1 MVALNA
7 ACGTVGEGAL
17 AGRDVSRRQ
26 MLKAGAAAVATMVAS
41 GPIPGASAGGLSAL
55 PHLEGA
61 TPPASARQV
70 LLLDRG
76 WRFFEGDVPFP
87 EILGQDESYD
97 NAKAGKAWG
106 AAAPEFDDSDWGAV
120 QVPHDFVSFQP
131 IQPDANRAQGYRRRG
146 IAWYRTAL
154 RFDPADQ
161 GRHIELQIDGIAT
174 HATIWFNGTVVERN
188 WSGYNG
194 ITIDLTP
201 FATFGDDLNTLAIRV
216 DAHAM
221 EGWWYEGGG
230 LYRPVRIVKRD
241 PVHIV
246 TDGVYAHPVPAGD
259 GWVLPVEV
267 TAYNA
272 GTSAAVMTVVS
283 TLEDAE
289 GLVVA
294 SGQAPLSVPALEQG
308 AARLD
313 LAVANPRLWSVE
325 APSLYRVQT
334 RLMAGDRCVDAVTT
348 TCGFRTTRFDK
359 DKGFFLNGRPLK
371 IKGVCVHQ
379 DHAGVGTAIPD
390 GVWDYRIRRLKEL
403 GCNAIRC
410 THNAPSAVVLDLC
423 DRYGLLVMDE
433 NRQFNPSP
441 DTLAQLQWMVRRDR
455 NHPSVILW
463 SVFNEEP
470 MQGSA
475 AGYEMVRRM
484 AHAVKAL
491 DATRPVTA
499 AMNGGLFTPVNVSQA
514 VDVVGFNY
522 QQDKYDAFHAA
533 HPDRT
538 LISSEDT
545 SAFSTRGAYETDKD
559 SRTIA
564 AYDDPVKGWNTH
576 RAAWKE
582 IATRDFI
589 AGGFVWTGFD
599 YHGEPSPW
607 GWPSNSSFYGIMD
620 LCGFAKAA
628 FSIHQAQWVTD
639 RPVLALVPHW
649 TWPGRE
655 GQPIKV
661 MACANLAEV
670 ELFLNGRSLGRQAA
684 DPYEMNHWMV
694 PYAPGRLEAVGYT
707 GSAVAARTQVET
719 TGPAVALR
727 LTPDRDRMRGDGL
740 DAMPVTVEAVD
751 AQGRPVPVAQDLV
764 TFTVEGGDIIGLGNG
779 DPNSAAPEK
788 GERRALFNG
797 LAQVIVQAR
806 AGAPALTLTATAG
819 GLKPARARVPVDAVP
834 PPARQAT
841 TGSDLILD
849 TWYAAPLAATQEAAL
864 AYRQADP
871 TPWDDFGT
879 RWAHDPQTADG
890 YTLCS
895 VRFTPHA
902 KVGRQGGRV
911 VFLSLVG
918 VCDIYEGGRL
928 LGRKTTPMPG
938 RMEVALAPGT
948 GQRRLDVLFQ
958 TPAGAAFGFDRN
970 VVVRQA

>member
-1 MVALNA
+1 MAV
-7 ACGTVGEGAL
+7 
-17 AGRDVSRRQ
+17 RDGGISRRQ
-26 MLKAGAAAVATMVAS
+26 MLKAGGAIAVAVGGCDPIGAVGAFAAS
-41 GPIPGASAGGLSAL
+41 PMAPRPIASPREVLAL
-55 PHLEGA
+55 D
-61 TPPASARQV
+61 Q
-70 LLLDRG
+70 G
-76 WRFFEGDVPFP
+76 WRFFEGDIPFP
-87 EILGQDESYD
+87 EILSQDDSYD

-106 AAAPEFDDSDWGAV
+106 AAAPSFDDSDWADV
-120 QVPHDFVSFQP
+120 RLPHDFVSFQP
-131 IQPDANRAQGYRRRG
+131 IEADANRAQGYRRRG
-146 IAWYRTAL
+146 IAWYRTVL

-174 HATIWFNGTVVERN
+174 HATLWFNGTVVDRN

-241 PVHIV
+241 PVHII
-246 TDGVYAHPVPAGD
+246 TDGVYAHPVPQGD

-267 TAYNA
+267 TAYNS
-272 GTSAAVMTVVS
+272 GKNPAAMMVVS
-283 TLEDAE
+283 TLEDAD
-289 GLVVA
+289 GRVVA
-294 SGQAPLSVPALEQG
+294 SGQAPVSITPLDQG
-308 AARLD
+308 VARLD
-313 LAVANPRLWSVE
+313 LGVANPRLWSVE
-325 APSLYRVQT
+325 APTLYRVQT

-390 GVWDYRIRRLKEL
+390 ALWDYRIRRLKEL

-423 DRYGLLVMDE
+423 DRHGLLVMDE

-441 DTLAQLQWMVRRDR
+441 DTLAQLEWMVRRDR

-491 DATRPVTA
+491 DTTRPVTA

-533 HPDRT
+533 HPDVP

-545 SAFSTRGAYETDKD
+545 SAFSTRGAYVTDKD

-564 AYDDPVKGWNTH
+564 GYDDPVKDWNTH
-576 RAAWKE
+576 RAAWKA

-628 FSIHQAQWVTD
+628 FHIHQAQWVTD

-649 TWPGRE
+649 NWAGRE
-655 GQPIKV
+655 GRPVKV
-661 MACANLAEV
+661 MACGNMEEV
-670 ELFLNGRSLGRQAA
+670 ELFLNGRSQGRQAV

-694 PYAPGRLEAVGYT
+694 AYAPGRLEAVGYAGGKVT
-707 GSAVAARTQVET
+707 ARAQVET
-719 TGPAVALR
+719 TGPAAALR
-727 LTPDRDRMRGDGL
+727 LTPDRDRLRGDGL
-740 DAMPVTVEAVD
+740 DATPVMVEAID
-751 AQGRPVPVAQDLV
+751 AQGRPVPLAQDMV
-764 TFTVEGGDIIGLGNG
+764 TFTIEGGDIIGLGNG

-788 GERRALFNG
+788 GTRRALFNG
-797 LAQVIVQAR
+797 LAQVIVQTR
-806 AGAPALTLTATAG
+806 AGSRGALTLTAIAP
-819 GLKPARARVPVDAVP
+819 GLKSASARMAVEAAAAP
-834 PPARQAT
+834 TEQAT
-841 TGSDLILD
+841 APSDLILD
-849 TWYAAPLAATQEAAL
+849 TWYAAPPAATMEGAL
-864 AYRQADP
+864 AYRDADM
-871 TPWDDFGT
+871 TAWDDFGT

-895 VRFTPHA
+895 VRFTPQA

-911 VFLSLVG
+911 AFLSLVG
-918 VCDIYEGGRL
+918 SCDVYEGGRL
-928 LGRKTTPMPG
+928 LGRKTAAPPG
-938 RMEVALAPGT
+938 PLTVALAPGA
-948 GQRRLDVLFQ
+948 GVRRLDVVFR
-958 TPAGAAFGFDRN
+958 TPAGAEFGFSRN
-970 VVVRQA
+970 VAVRQA

>member
-1 MVALNA
+1 MADG
-7 ACGTVGEGAL
+7 GTGI
-17 AGRDVSRRQ
+17 SRRRL
-26 MLKAGAAAVATMVAS
+26 LKTAGAATSLLAV
-41 GPIPGASAGGLSAL
+41 GAGVSAGARAG
-55 PHLEGA
+55 GM
-61 TPPASARQV
+61 PASTAPRDV
-70 LLLDRG
+70 LLLDQG
-76 WRFFEGDVPFP
+76 WRFFEGDIPFP

-106 AAAPEFDDSDWGAV
+106 AAAPGFDDSDWAEV
-120 QVPHDFVSFQP
+120 RLPHDFVSFQP
-131 IQPDANRAQGYRRRG
+131 IEPDANRAQGYRRRG
-146 IAWYRTAL
+146 IAWYRTSL

-161 GRHIELQIDGIAT
+161 GRHIELQIDGVAT
-174 HATIWFNGTVVERN
+174 HATVWFNGTVVDRN

-194 ITIDLTP
+194 VTIDLTP

-246 TDGVYAHPVPAGD
+246 TDGVFAHPVPEGG

-272 GTSAAVMTVVS
+272 GTEAAALTVVS
-283 TLEDAE
+283 SLEDAD
-289 GLVVA
+289 GRVLVGGRTPV
-294 SGQAPLSVPALEQG
+294 SVPSLER
-308 AARLD
+308 AVARLD
-313 LAVANPRLWSVE
+313 LRVAAPRLWSVE
-325 APSLYRVQT
+325 TPTLYRVRT
-334 RLMAGDRCVDAVTT
+334 DLMADDRRVDSVVT
-348 TCGFRTTRFDK
+348 TCGFRAARFDK
-359 DKGFFLNGRPLK
+359 DKGFFLNGQPLK

-390 GVWDYRIRRLKEL
+390 ALWDYRIRRLKEL

-410 THNAPSAVVLDLC
+410 THNAPTSVVLDLC

-433 NRQFNPSP
+433 NRQFNPAP
-441 DTLAQLQWMVRRDR
+441 DSLAQLRWMVRRDR
-455 NHPSVILW
+455 NHPSIILW

-491 DATRPVTA
+491 DGTRPVTA
-499 AMNGGLFTPVNVSQA
+499 AMNGGLFTPVNVAQA

-522 QQDKYDAFHAA
+522 QQDKYDAFHVA
-533 HPDRT
+533 HPDVP

-545 SAFSTRGAYETDKD
+545 SALSTRGAYVTDKD
-559 SRTIA
+559 ARTIA

-576 RAAWKE
+576 RGAWKE

-628 FSIHQAQWVTD
+628 FHIHRAQWVTD

-649 TWPGRE
+649 NWQGRE
-655 GQPIKV
+655 GEAIKV
-661 MACANLAEV
+661 MACGNVEEV
-670 ELFLNGRSLGRQAA
+670 ELFLEGRSLGRQPV
-684 DPYEMNHWMV
+684 DPYDMNHWLV
-694 PYAPGRLEAVGYT
+694 VYAPGRLEAVGYT
-707 GSAVAARTQVET
+707 GGKVAARAGVET

-727 LTPDRDRMRGDGL
+727 LTPDRDRLVGDGL

-751 AQGRPVPVAQDLV
+751 ARGRSVPLAQDLV
-764 TFTVEGGDIIGLGNG
+764 TFTVEGADIIGLGNG

-788 GERRALFNG
+788 GNRRALFNG
-797 LAQVIVQAR
+797 LAQLIVQTR
-806 AGAPALTLTATAG
+806 AGGPRTLVVRATAP
-819 GLKPARARVPVDAVP
+819 GLKGASSQVAVDAAP
-834 PPARQAT
+834 SPRRQMTAPT
-841 TGSDLILD
+841 DLPLD
-849 TWYAAPLAATQEAAL
+849 TWYAAPLAPTAEDAL
-864 AYRQADP
+864 AFRAADM
-871 TPWDDFGT
+871 TAWDDFGT
-879 RWAHDPQTADG
+879 RWPHDPQAGDG

-895 VRFTPHA
+895 VRFTPQA
-902 KVGRQGGRV
+902 RVGRHGGRV

-918 VCDIYEGGRL
+918 ACDVYEGGRL
-928 LGRKTTPMPG
+928 LGRKTEAASG
-938 RMEVALAPGT
+938 RMEVALAAGA
-948 GQRRLDVLFQ
+948 GGRRLDLLFR
-958 TPAGAAFGFDRN
+958 TPAGADFGFSGN
-970 VVVRQA
+970 VLVRQA